1 VSSGKE
7 RAAKPA
13 TTRCASRWKLLK
25 KDKIDHKKLKNQ
37 NMKALN
43 LILFCLI
50 FSNIFGQE
58 ITEKEIETEV
68 NEVTVFIDKA
78 QVTRQKKVEINS
90 GITILKFINL
100 SPFIDAKSVQ
110 VKASGDVTV
119 LAVNHQQNFIDKLEK
134 PEEVKKNEEKRDDL
148 NGQIKLEET
157 YLSILKEELAFLN
170 DNRIIGG
177 KNNELNISTLKEASE
192 FYSSKLTALKL
203 KEIERNKTLENLRKQ
218 KNELQNQ
225 LNTLTSKKEFAS
237 GEILVKVQSKIKTN
251 PSFELSYIVDNAGWY
266 PTYDIRA
273 KTINDP
279 VEIIYK
285 ANLRQDTKVDWKNAK
300 LSFSSSN
307 PNSSGVAPEIKT
319 YYLDY
324 YSLPPTYNKSINS
337 VSGQVLDQKN
347 QPLIGATVMVPETT
361 IGAVTDMNGN
371 YSITLPN
378 KAAYLSFSFIGF
390 KTQTLPITGSV
401 INVKMAENELA
412 LDEVV
417 VVGYGKQEDADMSEQ
432 LQGRVRGVSV
442 NKTKSREAE
451 SIAIPFEKTE
461 NQTSINFEISTPY
474 SVNSDNKNYSVD
486 MVVYQV
492 PAFFQYY
499 SVPKIEKEAYLI
511 ANITDWE
518 KYNLLEGEANIFFE
532 GTFVGKSLL
541 DVRFASDTLQL
552 SLGKDKNVIV
562 NREKEKDFETK
573 QFIGSKKE
581 ESKSWKTTIKNNKSQ
596 EINMVVLDQ
605 APVSKLEEIEVNIQN
620 VSGGMLNKESG
631 EVKWEFTL
639 KPMEKK
645 KFDLKYSVKYP
656 KSRNLTIE

>member
-1 VSSGKE
+1 
-7 RAAKPA
+7 
-13 TTRCASRWKLLK
+13 
-25 KDKIDHKKLKNQ
+25 
-37 NMKALN
+37 MKTLN

-58 ITEKEIETEV
+58 ITEKEIKTDV

-78 QVTRQKKVEINS
+78 QVARQKTVELS
-90 GITILKFINL
+90 PGITILKFTNL
-100 SPFIDAKSVQ
+100 SPFIDSKSVQ
-110 VKASGDVTV
+110 VKATGDVTV
-119 LAVNHQQNFIDKLEK
+119 LAVNHQQNFLDKLEK
-134 PEEVKKNEEKRDDL
+134 SEEVKKIESKLDDL
-148 NGQIKLEET
+148 NDQIKLEET
-157 YLSILKEELAFLN
+157 YLSILKEELTFLY

-177 KNNELNISTLKEASE
+177 KISEFNISTLKEASD

-203 KEIERNKTLENLRKQ
+203 KEIERNKTLENLRKHM
-218 KNELQNQ
+218 NELQNQ

-251 PSFELSYIVDNAGWY
+251 PIFELSYIVDNAGWY

-273 KTINDP
+273 KSINDP

-285 ANLRQDTKVDWKNAK
+285 ANLRQDTKVDWKNVK

-307 PNSSGVAPEIKT
+307 PNSSGVAPELKT

-324 YSLPPTYNKSINS
+324 YSLPPVYNKLISS
-337 VSGQVLDQKN
+337 VSGQVLDQEN
-347 QPLIGATVMVPETT
+347 NPLPGALVMVPETT
-361 IGAVTDMNGN
+361 IGAITDINGN

-378 KAAYLSFSFIGF
+378 NAGYLSFSFIGF
-390 KTQTLPITGSV
+390 KTQTLPITSSV
-401 INVKMAENELA
+401 INVKMVENVAGLQ
-412 LDEVV
+412 EVV
-417 VVGYGKQEDADMSEQ
+417 VVGYGVQEDADISTQ
-432 LQGRVRGVSV
+432 LQGRTAGVSV
-442 NKTKSREAE
+442 NKTKSRDAE

-474 SVNSDNKNYSVD
+474 TVNSDNKNYSVD

-511 ANITDWE
+511 ANITNWE

-532 GTFVGKSLL
+532 GTFVGKSIL
-541 DVRFASDTLQL
+541 DVRLASDTLQL
-552 SLGKDKNVIV
+552 SLGKDKNVVV
-562 NREKEKDFETK
+562 NREKEKDFETR

-581 ESKSWKTTIKNNKSQ
+581 ESKSWKTTVKNNKSQ
-596 EINMVVLDQ
+596 EINMFVLDQ
-605 APVSKLEEIEVNIQN
+605 TPVSKLEEIEVNIQN
-620 VSGGMLNKESG
+620 VSGGKLNKESG

-645 KFDLKYSVKYP
+645 EFDLKYSVKYP
-656 KSRNLTIE
+656 KSRNLIIE

>member
-1 VSSGKE
+1 
-7 RAAKPA
+7 
-13 TTRCASRWKLLK
+13 
-25 KDKIDHKKLKNQ
+25 
-37 NMKALN
+37 MKALN

-58 ITEKEIETEV
+58 ITEKEIKSEV

-78 QVTRQKKVEINS
+78 QVTRQKMVEINS
-90 GITILKFINL
+90 GVTILKFINL

-134 PEEVKKNEEKRDDL
+134 SEEVKKIEEKLDDL

-157 YLSILKEELAFLN
+157 YLSILKEELTFLN

-285 ANLRQDTKVDWKNAK
+285 ANLRQDTKVDWKNVK

-307 PNSSGVAPEIKT
+307 PNSSGVAPELQT

-324 YSLPPTYNKSINS
+324 YSLPPVYNKSINS
-337 VSGQVLDQKN
+337 VTGQVLDQEDN
-347 QPLIGATVMVPETT
+347 PLPGATVMIPETT

-378 KAAYLSFSFIGF
+378 NASYLNFSFIGF
-390 KTQTLPITGSV
+390 KAKTLPITSSV
-401 INVKMAENELA
+401 INVKMVEDDVA
-412 LDEVV
+412 LQEVV
-417 VVGYGKQEDADMSEQ
+417 VVGYGVQEDADISTQ
-432 LQGRVRGVSV
+432 LQGRVAGVSV
-442 NKTKSREAE
+442 NRTKSRDAE

-474 SVNSDNKNYSVD
+474 TVNSDNKNYSVD

-511 ANITDWE
+511 ANITGWE

-562 NREKEKDFETK
+562 NREKENDFETR

-620 VSGGMLNKESG
+620 FSSGKLNKESG

-645 KFDLKYSVKYP
+645 EFDLKYSVRYP

>member
-1 VSSGKE
+1 
-7 RAAKPA
+7 
-13 TTRCASRWKLLK
+13 
-25 KDKIDHKKLKNQ
+25 
-37 NMKALN
+37 MKAIN
-43 LILFCLI
+43 ILLLSLI
-50 FSNIFGQE
+50 FSNLLAQE
-58 ITEKEIETEV
+58 IGEKEIKTEV
-68 NEVTVFIDKA
+68 NAVTVFIDKA
-78 QVTRQKKVEINS
+78 QVTRQKTVELNS

-134 PEEVKKNEEKRDDL
+134 SEEVKKIEEKLDDL
-148 NGQIKLEET
+148 NGLIRLEET
-157 YLSILKEELAFLN
+157 YLSILKEELTFLN

-192 FYSSKLTALKL
+192 FYSSKLTTLKL

-285 ANLRQDTKVDWKNAK
+285 ANLRQDTKVDWKNVK
-300 LSFSSSN
+300 LRFSSSN
-307 PNSSGVAPEIKT
+307 PNSSGVAPELKT

-324 YSLPPTYNKSINS
+324 YSLPPIYNKSINS
-337 VSGQVLDQKN
+337 VSGRVLDQEN
-347 QPLIGATVMVPETT
+347 NPLPGATVMVPETT
-361 IGAVTDMNGN
+361 IGAVTDINGN

-378 KAAYLSFSFIGF
+378 NAGYLSFSFIGF
-390 KTQTLPITGSV
+390 KTQTLPITSSV
-401 INVKMAENELA
+401 INVKMVEDVVA
-412 LDEVV
+412 LEEVV
-417 VVGYGKQEDADMSEQ
+417 AVGYGVQMDEEIDDA
-432 LQGRVRGVSV
+432 LQGKTAGIMIRGNS
-442 NKTKSREAE
+442 TLKSRNSE

-461 NQTSINFEISTPY
+461 NQTSINFDISTSY

-562 NREKEKDFETK
+562 NREKEKDFETR

-605 APVSKLEEIEVNIQN
+605 APVSKLEEIEVTIQN
-620 VSGGMLNKESG
+620 VSGGKINKESG

-639 KPMEKK
+639 KSMEKK
-645 KFDLKYSVKYP
+645 EFDLKYSVKYP

>member
-1 VSSGKE
+1 
-7 RAAKPA
+7 
-13 TTRCASRWKLLK
+13 
-25 KDKIDHKKLKNQ
+25 
-37 NMKALN
+37 MKAIT
-43 LILFCLI
+43 ILLFSLI
-50 FSNIFGQE
+50 FSNLFAQE
-58 ITEKEIETEV
+58 IVEKEIKSEV

-78 QVTRQKKVEINS
+78 QVTRQKSVEINS

-134 PEEVKKNEEKRDDL
+134 SEEVKKIEEKLDDL

-157 YLSILKEELAFLN
+157 YLSILRDELTFLN

-203 KEIERNKTLENLRKQ
+203 KEIDRNKTLENLRKQ

-285 ANLRQDTKVDWKNAK
+285 ANLRQDTKVDWKNVK

-307 PNSSGVAPEIKT
+307 PNSSGVAPELKT

-324 YSLPPTYNKSINS
+324 YSLPPIYNKSINS
-337 VSGQVLDQKN
+337 VSGRVLDQEN
-347 QPLIGATVMVPETT
+347 NPLPGATVMVPETT

-378 KAAYLSFSFIGF
+378 NAGNLCFSFIGF
-390 KTQTLPITGSV
+390 KTQTLPITSSV
-401 INVKMAENELA
+401 INVKMVEDVVA
-412 LDEVV
+412 LNEVV
-417 VVGYGKQEDADMSEQ
+417 AVGYGIQKDEEIDDA
-432 LQGRVRGVSV
+432 LQGKTAGIMIRGNS
-442 NKTKSREAE
+442 TLKSRNSE

-552 SLGKDKNVIV
+552 SLGKDKNIIV
-562 NREKEKDFETK
+562 NREKEKDFETR

-605 APVSKLEEIEVNIQN
+605 TPISKLEEIEVNIQN
-620 VSGGMLNKESG
+620 VSGGKLNKENG

-645 KFDLKYSVKYP
+645 EFDLKYSVKYP

>member
-1 VSSGKE
+1 
-7 RAAKPA
+7 
-13 TTRCASRWKLLK
+13 
-25 KDKIDHKKLKNQ
+25 
-37 NMKALN
+37 MKAITILLLSLICSN
-43 LILFCLI
+43 LL
-50 FSNIFGQE
+50 GQE
-58 ITEKEIETEV
+58 IVDKEIKTEV

-78 QVTRQKKVEINS
+78 QVTRQKTVELNS

-134 PEEVKKNEEKRDDL
+134 SEEVKIIEEKLDDVNDQL
-148 NGQIKLEET
+148 KLEET
-157 YLSILKEELAFLN
+157 YLSILKDELIFLN

-192 FYSSKLTALKL
+192 FYSTKLTALKL
-203 KEIERNKTLENLRKQ
+203 KEIEKNKTLENLRKQ
-218 KNELQNQ
+218 KNELKNQ

-237 GEILVKVQSKIKTN
+237 GEILVKVQSKIKTH

-285 ANLRQDTKVDWKNAK
+285 ANLRQDTKVDWKNVK

-307 PNSSGVAPEIKT
+307 PNSSGVAPELKT
-319 YYLDY
+319 YFLDY
-324 YSLPPTYNKSINS
+324 YSLPPVYNKSINS
-337 VSGQVLDQKN
+337 VTGQVLDQEN
-347 QPLIGATVMVPETT
+347 NPLPGATVMIPETT
-361 IGAVTDMNGN
+361 IGAVTDINGK

-378 KAAYLSFSFIGF
+378 NAGYLSFSSIGF
-390 KTQTLPITGSV
+390 KTQTLPITSSV
-401 INVKMAENELA
+401 INVKMVEDVIA
-412 LDEVV
+412 LEEVT
-417 VVGYGKQEDADMSEQ
+417 VVGYGVQEDADISTQ
-432 LQGRVRGVSV
+432 LQGRVAGVSV
-442 NKTKSREAE
+442 NKTKSRDAE
-451 SIAIPFEKTE
+451 SIAIPFEQTE

-562 NREKEKDFETK
+562 NREKEKDFETR

-596 EINMVVLDQ
+596 EIIMVILDQ

-620 VSGGMLNKESG
+620 ISGGKLNKESG
-631 EVKWEFTL
+631 EVKWEFAL

-645 KFDLKYSVKYP
+645 EFDLKYSVKYP

>member
-1 VSSGKE
+1 
-7 RAAKPA
+7 
-13 TTRCASRWKLLK
+13 
-25 KDKIDHKKLKNQ
+25 
-37 NMKALN
+37 MKALN

-50 FSNIFGQE
+50 FGNIFGQE
-58 ITEKEIETEV
+58 ITEKEIKTEV

-78 QVTRQKKVEINS
+78 QITRQKTVELS
-90 GITILKFINL
+90 PGITILKFINL
-100 SPFIDAKSVQ
+100 SPLIDSKSVQ
-110 VKASGDVTV
+110 VKAGGDVTV

-134 PEEVKKNEEKRDDL
+134 SEEVKKIEEKLDDL
-148 NGQIKLEET
+148 NSQIKLEET
-157 YLSILKEELAFLN
+157 YLSILKDELTFLN

-192 FYSSKLTALKL
+192 FYSTKLTVLKL

-285 ANLRQDTKVDWKNAK
+285 ANLRQDTKVDWKNVK

-307 PNSSGVAPEIKT
+307 PNSSGVAPELKT

-324 YSLPPTYNKSINS
+324 YSLPPIYNKSINS
-337 VSGQVLDQKN
+337 VSGRILDQEN
-347 QPLIGATVMVPETT
+347 NPLPGATVMVPETT
-361 IGAVTDMNGN
+361 IGAVTDINGN

-378 KAAYLSFSFIGF
+378 NAGYLSFSFIGF
-390 KTQTLPITGSV
+390 KTQNLPITSSV
-401 INVKMAENELA
+401 INVKMVEDVVA
-412 LDEVV
+412 LEEVV
-417 VVGYGKQEDADMSEQ
+417 AVGYGVQEDAEISTA
-432 LQGRVRGVSV
+432 LQGRVAGVSV
-442 NKTKSREAE
+442 SKTKSREAE

-461 NQTSINFEISTPY
+461 NQTSIDFEISTPY

-562 NREKEKDFETK
+562 NREKEKDFETR

-620 VSGGMLNKESG
+620 ISNGKLNKESG

-645 KFDLKYSVKYP
+645 EFDLKYSVKYP

>member
-1 VSSGKE
+1 
-7 RAAKPA
+7 
-13 TTRCASRWKLLK
+13 
-25 KDKIDHKKLKNQ
+25 
-37 NMKALN
+37 MKAIT
-43 LILFCLI
+43 ILLFSLI
-50 FSNIFGQE
+50 FSNLLAQE
-58 ITEKEIETEV
+58 IVEKEIKTEV

-78 QVTRQKKVEINS
+78 QVTRQKTVELNS

-110 VKASGDVTV
+110 VKAKGDVTV

-134 PEEVKKNEEKRDDL
+134 SEEVKKIEEKLDDL
-148 NGQIKLEET
+148 KGQIKLEET
-157 YLSILKEELAFLN
+157 YLSILKEELTFLN

-203 KEIERNKTLENLRKQ
+203 KEIERSKTLENLRKQ
-218 KNELQNQ
+218 KNELQSQ

-237 GEILVKVQSKIKTN
+237 GEILVKVQGKIKTN

-285 ANLRQDTKVDWKNAK
+285 ANLRQDTKVDWKNVK

-307 PNSSGVAPEIKT
+307 PNSSGVAPELKA
-319 YYLDY
+319 YFLDY
-324 YSLPPTYNKSINS
+324 YSLPPVYNKSINS
-337 VSGQVLDQKN
+337 VGGQVVDEEN
-347 QPLIGATVMVPETT
+347 QPLIGVTVMVPKTT
-361 IGAVTDMNGN
+361 IGTVTDMNGN

-378 KAAYLSFSFIGF
+378 NADYLNFSFVGCES
-390 KTQTLPITGSV
+390 QTLPITSSV
-401 INVKMAENELA
+401 INVKMIEDVAGLE
-412 LDEVV
+412 EVV
-417 VVGYGKQEDADMSEQ
+417 VVGYGVQGDAEVSTQ
-432 LQGRVRGVSV
+432 LQGRVAGVSV
-442 NKTKSREAE
+442 NKTKSRDAE

-474 SVNSDNKNYSVD
+474 TVNSDNKNYSVD

-499 SVPKIEKEAYLI
+499 TVPKIEKEAYLI

-532 GTFVGKSLL
+532 ETFVGKSLL

-562 NREKEKDFETK
+562 NREKEKDFETR

-605 APVSKLEEIEVNIQN
+605 APVSKLEEIEVNIQD
-620 VSGGMLNKESG
+620 VSGGKLNKESG

-645 KFDLKYSVKYP
+645 EFDLKYSVKYP

>member
-1 VSSGKE
+1 
-7 RAAKPA
+7 
-13 TTRCASRWKLLK
+13 
-25 KDKIDHKKLKNQ
+25 
-37 NMKALN
+37 MKAITILLLSLICSN
-43 LILFCLI
+43 LL
-50 FSNIFGQE
+50 GQE
-58 ITEKEIETEV
+58 IVDKEIKTEV

-78 QVTRQKKVEINS
+78 QVTRQKTVELNS

-134 PEEVKKNEEKRDDL
+134 SEEVKKIEEKLDDV
-148 NGQIKLEET
+148 NGQLKLEET
-157 YLSILKEELAFLN
+157 YLSILKDELTFLN

-192 FYSSKLTALKL
+192 FYSTKLTALKL
-203 KEIERNKTLENLRKQ
+203 KEIEKNKTLENLRKQ
-218 KNELQNQ
+218 KNELKNQ

-237 GEILVKVQSKIKTN
+237 GEILVKVQSKIKTH

-285 ANLRQDTKVDWKNAK
+285 ANLRQDTKVDWKNVK

-307 PNSSGVAPEIKT
+307 PNSSGVAPELKT
-319 YYLDY
+319 YFLDY
-324 YSLPPTYNKSINS
+324 YSLPPVYNKSINS
-337 VSGQVLDQKN
+337 VTGQVLDQEN
-347 QPLIGATVMVPETT
+347 NPLPGATVMIPETT
-361 IGAVTDMNGN
+361 IGAVTDMNGK

-378 KAAYLSFSFIGF
+378 NAGYLSFSSIGF
-390 KTQTLPITGSV
+390 KTQTLPITSSV
-401 INVKMAENELA
+401 INVKMVEDVMLLE
-412 LDEVV
+412 EVAV
-417 VVGYGKQEDADMSEQ
+417 VAYGVQEDADISTQ
-432 LQGRVRGVSV
+432 LQGRVAGVSV
-442 NKTKSREAE
+442 NKTKSRDAE
-451 SIAIPFEKTE
+451 SIAIPFEQTE

-562 NREKEKDFETK
+562 NREKEKDFETR

-596 EINMVVLDQ
+596 EIIMVVLDQ
-605 APVSKLEEIEVNIQN
+605 APVSRLEEIEVNIQN
-620 VSGGMLNKESG
+620 ISGGKLNKESG

-645 KFDLKYSVKYP
+645 EFDLKYSVKYP

>member
-1 VSSGKE
+1 
-7 RAAKPA
+7 
-13 TTRCASRWKLLK
+13 
-25 KDKIDHKKLKNQ
+25 
-37 NMKALN
+37 MKALT
-43 LILFCLI
+43 LILFSLI
-50 FSNIFGQE
+50 FGNIFGQE
-58 ITEKEIETEV
+58 ITEKEIKTDV

-78 QVTRQKKVEINS
+78 QVTRQKTVELS
-90 GITILKFINL
+90 PGITILKFTNL
-100 SPFIDAKSVQ
+100 SPFIDSKSVQ
-110 VKASGDVTV
+110 VKANGDVTV
-119 LAVNHQQNFIDKLEK
+119 LAVNHQQNFVDKPEK
-134 PEEVKKNEEKRDDL
+134 SEEVKKTESKLDDL

-157 YLSILKEELAFLN
+157 YLSILNDELTFLN

-192 FYSSKLTALKL
+192 FYSAKLTALKL
-203 KEIERNKTLENLRKQ
+203 KEIERNKTLERLKKQ

-225 LNTLTSKKEFAS
+225 LNTLSSKKEFAS
-237 GEILVKVQSKIKTN
+237 GEILVKVQSKIQTN
-251 PSFELSYIVDNAGWY
+251 ATFELSYIVDNAGWY

-285 ANLRQDTKVDWKNAK
+285 ANLRQDTKVDWKNVK

-307 PNSSGVAPEIKT
+307 PNSSGVAPELKT

-324 YSLPPTYNKSINS
+324 YSLPPVYNKTINS
-337 VSGQVLDQKN
+337 VSGQVLDQEN

-378 KAAYLSFSFIGF
+378 NAGYLSFSFIGF
-390 KTQTLPITGSV
+390 KPQTLPVTGSV
-401 INVKMAENELA
+401 INVKMVEDEVA

-417 VVGYGKQEDADMSEQ
+417 VVGYGVQEDAEMSTQ
-432 LQGRVRGVSV
+432 LQGRVAVSSV
-442 NKTKSREAE
+442 TKIKSREGE

-461 NQTSINFEISTPY
+461 NQTSVNFEISTPY
-474 SVNSDNKNYSVD
+474 SVNSNNKNYSVD
-486 MVVYQV
+486 MIVYQV

-541 DVRFASDTLQL
+541 DVRLASDTLQL
-552 SLGKDKNVIV
+552 SLGKDKNVVV
-562 NREKEKDFETK
+562 NREKENDFETR

-581 ESKSWKTTIKNNKSQ
+581 ESKSWKTTVKNNKNQ

-605 APVSKLEEIEVNIQN
+605 TPVSKLEEIEVNIQN
-620 VSGGMLNKESG
+620 VSGGKLNKESG

-645 KFDLKYSVKYP
+645 EFDLKYSVKYP
-656 KSRNLTIE
+656 KSRNLIIE

>member
-1 VSSGKE
+1 
-7 RAAKPA
+7 
-13 TTRCASRWKLLK
+13 
-25 KDKIDHKKLKNQ
+25 
-37 NMKALN
+37 MKAITILLLSLICSN
-43 LILFCLI
+43 LL
-50 FSNIFGQE
+50 GQE
-58 ITEKEIETEV
+58 IVDKEIKTEV

-78 QVTRQKKVEINS
+78 QVTRQKTVELNS

-134 PEEVKKNEEKRDDL
+134 SEEVKKIEEKLDDV
-148 NGQIKLEET
+148 NGQLKLEET
-157 YLSILKEELAFLN
+157 YLSILKDELTFLN

-192 FYSSKLTALKL
+192 FYSTKLTALKL
-203 KEIERNKTLENLRKQ
+203 KEIEKNKTLENLRKQ
-218 KNELQNQ
+218 KNELKNQ

-237 GEILVKVQSKIKTN
+237 GEILVKVQSKIKTH

-285 ANLRQDTKVDWKNAK
+285 ANLRQDTKVDWKNVK

-307 PNSSGVAPEIKT
+307 PNSSGVAPELKT
-319 YYLDY
+319 YFLDY
-324 YSLPPTYNKSINS
+324 YSLPPVYNKSINS
-337 VSGQVLDQKN
+337 VTGQVLDQEN
-347 QPLIGATVMVPETT
+347 NPLPGATVMIPETT
-361 IGAVTDMNGN
+361 IGAVTDMNGK

-378 KAAYLSFSFIGF
+378 NAGYLSFSSIGF
-390 KTQTLPITGSV
+390 KTQTLPITSSV
-401 INVKMAENELA
+401 INVKMVEDVIA
-412 LDEVV
+412 LEEVE
-417 VVGYGKQEDADMSEQ
+417 VVGYGVQEDADISTQ
-432 LQGRVRGVSV
+432 LQGRVTGVSV

-451 SIAIPFEKTE
+451 SIAIPFEQTE

-562 NREKEKDFETK
+562 NREKEKDFETR

-596 EINMVVLDQ
+596 EIILVVLDQ
-605 APVSKLEEIEVNIQN
+605 APVSRLEEIEVNIQN
-620 VSGGMLNKESG
+620 ISGGKLNKESG

-645 KFDLKYSVKYP
+645 EFDLKYSVKYP

>member
-1 VSSGKE
+1 
-7 RAAKPA
+7 
-13 TTRCASRWKLLK
+13 
-25 KDKIDHKKLKNQ
+25 
-37 NMKALN
+37 MKALN

-50 FSNIFGQE
+50 FSNIFAQE
-58 ITEKEIETEV
+58 ITEKEIKTEV

-78 QVTRQKKVEINS
+78 QVTRQKTVELKS

-134 PEEVKKNEEKRDDL
+134 SEEVKKIEEKLEDL

-157 YLSILKEELAFLN
+157 YLSILKDELTFLN

-285 ANLRQDTKVDWKNAK
+285 ANLRQDTKVDWENVK

-307 PNSSGVAPEIKT
+307 PNSSGVAPELQT

-324 YSLPPTYNKSINS
+324 YSLPPVYNKSINS
-337 VSGQVLDQKN
+337 VSGRVLDQEN
-347 QPLIGATVMVPETT
+347 NPLPGATVMVPETT

-378 KAAYLSFSFIGF
+378 NAGYLSFSFIGF
-390 KTQTLPITGSV
+390 KTQTLPITSSV
-401 INVKMAENELA
+401 INVKMVEDVAGLE
-412 LDEVV
+412 EVV
-417 VVGYGKQEDADMSEQ
+417 VVGYGVQEDAEISTQ
-432 LQGRVRGVSV
+432 LQGRVAGVSV
-442 NKTKSREAE
+442 NRTKSRGAE

-461 NQTSINFEISTPY
+461 KQTSINFEISTPY

-562 NREKEKDFETK
+562 NREKEKDFETR

-605 APVSKLEEIEVNIQN
+605 APVSKLEEIEVKIQN
-620 VSGGMLNKESG
+620 VSGGKLNKESG

-645 KFDLKYSVKYP
+645 EFDLKYSVKYP

>member
-1 VSSGKE
+1 
-7 RAAKPA
+7 
-13 TTRCASRWKLLK
+13 
-25 KDKIDHKKLKNQ
+25 
-37 NMKALN
+37 MKAITILLLSLICSN
-43 LILFCLI
+43 LL
-50 FSNIFGQE
+50 GQE
-58 ITEKEIETEV
+58 IVDKEIKTEV

-78 QVTRQKKVEINS
+78 QVTRQKTVELNS

-134 PEEVKKNEEKRDDL
+134 SEEVKKIEEKLDDV
-148 NGQIKLEET
+148 NGQLKLEET
-157 YLSILKEELAFLN
+157 YLSILKDELTFLN

-192 FYSSKLTALKL
+192 FYSTKLTALKL
-203 KEIERNKTLENLRKQ
+203 KEIEKNKTLENLRKQ
-218 KNELQNQ
+218 KNELKNQ
-225 LNTLTSKKEFAS
+225 LNTLTSKKAFAS
-237 GEILVKVQSKIKTN
+237 GEILIKVQSKIKTH

-285 ANLRQDTKVDWKNAK
+285 ANLRQDTKVDWKNVK

-307 PNSSGVAPEIKT
+307 PNSSGVAPELKT
-319 YYLDY
+319 YFLDY
-324 YSLPPTYNKSINS
+324 YSLPPVYNKSINS
-337 VSGQVLDQKN
+337 VTGQVLDQEN
-347 QPLIGATVMVPETT
+347 NPLPGATVMVPETT
-361 IGAVTDMNGN
+361 IGAVTDMNGK

-378 KAAYLSFSFIGF
+378 NAGYLSFSSIGF
-390 KTQTLPITGSV
+390 KTQTLPITSSV
-401 INVKMAENELA
+401 INVKMVEDVMLLE
-412 LDEVV
+412 EVAV
-417 VVGYGKQEDADMSEQ
+417 VAYGVQEDADISTQ
-432 LQGRVRGVSV
+432 LQGRVAGVSV

-451 SIAIPFEKTE
+451 SIAIPFEQTE

-562 NREKEKDFETK
+562 NREKEKDFETR

-596 EINMVVLDQ
+596 EIIMVVLDQ
-605 APVSKLEEIEVNIQN
+605 APVSRLEEIEVNIQN
-620 VSGGMLNKESG
+620 ISGGKLNKESG

-645 KFDLKYSVKYP
+645 EFDLKYSVKYP

>member
-1 VSSGKE
+1 
-7 RAAKPA
+7 
-13 TTRCASRWKLLK
+13 
-25 KDKIDHKKLKNQ
+25 
-37 NMKALN
+37 MKAIT
-43 LILFCLI
+43 ILLLSLI
-50 FSNIFGQE
+50 FSNLFAQE
-58 ITEKEIETEV
+58 IVEKEIKTEV

-78 QVTRQKKVEINS
+78 QVTRQKTVDVNS

-100 SPFIDAKSVQ
+100 SPFIDAKSIQ
-110 VKASGDVTV
+110 VKASGEVTV

-134 PEEVKKNEEKRDDL
+134 SEEVKKIEEKLDDL
-148 NGQIKLEET
+148 NDQIKLEET
-157 YLSILKEELAFLN
+157 YLSILKDELTFLN
-170 DNRIIGG
+170 DNRVIGG
-177 KNNELNISTLKEASE
+177 KNNELNISTLKDASE
-192 FYSSKLTALKL
+192 FYSTKLTALKL
-203 KEIERNKTLENLRKQ
+203 KEIERNNALEKLRKQ

-273 KTINDP
+273 NTINDP

-285 ANLRQDTKVDWKNAK
+285 ANLRQDTKVDWKNVK

-307 PNSSGVAPEIKT
+307 PNSSGVAPELKT

-324 YSLPPTYNKSINS
+324 YSLPPIYNKSINS
-337 VSGQVLDQKN
+337 VSGRVLDQEN
-347 QPLIGATVMVPETT
+347 NPLPGATVMVPETT

-378 KAAYLSFSFIGF
+378 NAGYLTFSFIGF
-390 KTQTLPITGSV
+390 KTQTLPITSSV
-401 INVKMAENELA
+401 INVKMFEDDAA
-412 LDEVV
+412 LQETV
-417 VVGYGKQEDADMSEQ
+417 VVGYGIQNDAEISKP
-432 LQGRVRGVSV
+432 LQSRVAGVSV
-442 NKTKSREAE
+442 NKTRSRDVE

-461 NQTSINFEISTPY
+461 NQTSINFKISTPY

-518 KYNLLEGEANIFFE
+518 KFNLLEGEANIFFE

-562 NREKEKDFETK
+562 NREKEKDFETR

-581 ESKSWKTTIKNNKSQ
+581 ESKSWKTTIRNNKSQ

-605 APVSKLEEIEVNIQN
+605 APVSKLEEIEVTIQN
-620 VSGGMLNKESG
+620 VSGGKLNKESG
-631 EVKWEFTL
+631 EVRWEFAL

-645 KFDLKYSVKYP
+645 DFDLKYSVKYP
-656 KSRNLTIE
+656 KSRDLTIE

>member
-1 VSSGKE
+1 
-7 RAAKPA
+7 
-13 TTRCASRWKLLK
+13 
-25 KDKIDHKKLKNQ
+25 
-37 NMKALN
+37 MKALN

-50 FSNIFGQE
+50 FGNIFGQE
-58 ITEKEIETEV
+58 ITEKEIKTEV
-68 NEVTVFIDKA
+68 NDVIVFIDKA
-78 QVTRQKKVEINS
+78 QVARQKTVELNS
-90 GITILKFINL
+90 GITILKFVNL

-134 PEEVKKNEEKRDDL
+134 SEEVKKVEEKLDDL
-148 NGQIKLEET
+148 NGQIELEET
-157 YLSILKEELAFLN
+157 YLSILKEELTFLN
-170 DNRIIGG
+170 ENRVIGG

-203 KEIERNKTLENLRKQ
+203 KEIERNKTLENLIKQ

-285 ANLRQDTKVDWKNAK
+285 ANLRQDTKVDWKNVK

-307 PNSSGVAPEIKT
+307 PNSSGVAPELKT
-319 YYLDY
+319 YFLDY
-324 YSLPPTYNKSINS
+324 YSLPPVYNKSINS
-337 VSGQVLDQKN
+337 VTGQVLDREN
-347 QPLIGATVMVPETT
+347 YPLPGATVMVPETT

-378 KAAYLSFSFIGF
+378 NAGYLSFSFVGF
-390 KTQTLPITGSV
+390 KTQTLPITSSV
-401 INVKMAENELA
+401 INVKMVEDDVA
-412 LDEVV
+412 LQEVV
-417 VVGYGKQEDADMSEQ
+417 VVGYGVQEDADISTQ
-432 LQGRVRGVSV
+432 LQGRVAGVSV
-442 NKTKSREAE
+442 NKTKSRDAE

-562 NREKEKDFETK
+562 NREKEKDFETR

-620 VSGGMLNKESG
+620 ISNGKLNKESG

-645 KFDLKYSVKYP
+645 EFDLIYSVKYP

>member
-1 VSSGKE
+1 
-7 RAAKPA
+7 
-13 TTRCASRWKLLK
+13 
-25 KDKIDHKKLKNQ
+25 
-37 NMKALN
+37 MKALN

-58 ITEKEIETEV
+58 MAEKEIKTEV
-68 NEVTVFIDKA
+68 NGVTVFIDKA
-78 QVTRQKKVEINS
+78 QVTRKKTVELNS

-119 LAVNHQQNFIDKLEK
+119 MAVNHQQNFLDKLEK
-134 PEEVKKNEEKRDDL
+134 SEEVKKIEEKLDDL

-157 YLSILKEELAFLN
+157 YLSILKEEMTFLN

-177 KNNELNISTLKEASE
+177 KNNELNISNLKEASE

-203 KEIERNKTLENLRKQ
+203 KEIERNKTLESLGIQ
-218 KNELQNQ
+218 TNELQNQ
-225 LNTLTSKKEFAS
+225 LNTLTSKKEFIS

-251 PSFELSYIVDNAGWY
+251 PTFELSYIVDNAGWY

-285 ANLRQDTKVDWKNAK
+285 ANLRQDTKVDWKNVK

-307 PNSSGVAPEIKT
+307 PNSSGVAPELKT

-324 YSLPPTYNKSINS
+324 YRLPPVYDKGINS
-337 VSGQVLDQKN
+337 VSGQVLDQQN

-361 IGAVTDMNGN
+361 IGSITDVNGN

-378 KAAYLSFSFIGF
+378 NAGYLCFSFIGYE
-390 KTQTLPITGSV
+390 TQTLPVTSSV
-401 INVKMAENELA
+401 INVKMVENKIA
-412 LDEVV
+412 LEEVV
-417 VVGYGKQEDADMSEQ
+417 AVGYGVQENADVSAQ
-432 LQGRVRGVSV
+432 LRGRVAGVPV

-451 SIAIPFEKTE
+451 SIAIPFEKIE
-461 NQTSINFEISTPY
+461 NQTSVNFEISTPY

-486 MVVYQV
+486 MLVYQV

-511 ANITDWE
+511 ANVTDWE
-518 KYNLLEGEANIFFE
+518 KYNLLEGETNIFFE

-562 NREKEKDFETK
+562 NREIEKDFETR
-573 QFIGSKKE
+573 QFIGLKKE
-581 ESKSWKTTIKNNKSQ
+581 ESKSWKTTIKNNKNQ
-596 EINMVVLDQ
+596 EINMIVLDQ
-605 APVSKLEEIEVNIQN
+605 VPISKLDDIEVDIQN
-620 VSGGMLNKESG
+620 ISGGKFNLESG

-645 KFDLKYSVKYP
+645 EFDLKYSVKYP
-656 KSRNLTIE
+656 KSRNLIIE

>member
-1 VSSGKE
+1 
-7 RAAKPA
+7 
-13 TTRCASRWKLLK
+13 
-25 KDKIDHKKLKNQ
+25 
-37 NMKALN
+37 MKALH

-50 FSNIFGQE
+50 FGNIFGQE
-58 ITEKEIETEV
+58 ITEKEIKTEV

-78 QVTRQKKVEINS
+78 QITRQKTVELNS
-90 GITILKFINL
+90 GITILKFTNL

-134 PEEVKKNEEKRDDL
+134 SEEVKKVEEKLYDL

-157 YLSILKEELAFLN
+157 YLSILKEELTFLN

-237 GEILVKVQSKIKTN
+237 GEILVKVQSKIKTS
-251 PSFELSYIVDNAGWY
+251 PSFELSYIVDNTGWY
-266 PTYDIRA
+266 PTYDIRT

-285 ANLRQDTKVDWKNAK
+285 ANLRQDTKVDWKNVK
-300 LSFSSSN
+300 LGFSSSN
-307 PNSSGVAPEIKT
+307 PNSSGVAPELKT
-319 YYLDY
+319 YFLDY
-324 YSLPPTYNKSINS
+324 YSLPPVYNKSINS
-337 VSGQVLDQKN
+337 VTGQVLDQEN
-347 QPLIGATVMVPETT
+347 NPLPGATVMVPETT

-378 KAAYLSFSFIGF
+378 NAGYLSFSFIGF
-390 KTQTLPITGSV
+390 KTQILPITSSV
-401 INVKMAENELA
+401 INVKMVEDDVA
-412 LDEVV
+412 LQEVV
-417 VVGYGKQEDADMSEQ
+417 VFGYGAQEDAESSSM
-432 LQGRVRGVSV
+432 LQGRAAGLSFNR
-442 NKTKSREAE
+442 TKSRDAE
-451 SIAIPFEKTE
+451 SISIPFEKTE

-474 SVNSDNKNYSVD
+474 TVNSDNKNYSVD

-532 GTFVGKSLL
+532 ETFVGKSLL

-562 NREKEKDFETK
+562 NREKEKDFETR

-620 VSGGMLNKESG
+620 ISNGKLNKESG

-645 KFDLKYSVKYP
+645 EFDLKYSVKYS

>member
-1 VSSGKE
+1 
-7 RAAKPA
+7 
-13 TTRCASRWKLLK
+13 
-25 KDKIDHKKLKNQ
+25 
-37 NMKALN
+37 MKALN

-50 FSNIFGQE
+50 FGNIFGQE
-58 ITEKEIETEV
+58 ITEKEIKTEV

-78 QVTRQKKVEINS
+78 QVTRQKTVELNS

-134 PEEVKKNEEKRDDL
+134 SEEVKKVEEKLDDL
-148 NGQIKLEET
+148 DGQIKLEET
-157 YLSILKEELAFLN
+157 YLSILKEELTFLN
-170 DNRIIGG
+170 DNRIVGG

-192 FYSSKLTALKL
+192 FYSTKLTALKL
-203 KEIERNKTLENLRKQ
+203 KEIERNKTLENIRKQ

-237 GEILVKVQSKIKTN
+237 GEILVKVQCKIKTN

-285 ANLRQDTKVDWKNAK
+285 ANLRQDTKVDWKNVK

-307 PNSSGVAPEIKT
+307 PNSSGVAPELKT
-319 YYLDY
+319 YFLDY
-324 YSLPPTYNKSINS
+324 YSLPPVYNKSINS
-337 VSGQVLDQKN
+337 VSGRVLDQEN
-347 QPLIGATVMVPETT
+347 NPLPGATVMVPETT

-378 KAAYLSFSFIGF
+378 NAGYLSFSFIGF
-390 KTQTLPITGSV
+390 KTQTLPITSSV
-401 INVKMAENELA
+401 INVKMVEDVTA

-417 VVGYGKQEDADMSEQ
+417 VVGYGVQKDEEIDDA
-432 LQGRVRGVSV
+432 LQGKTAGIMIRGNSSI
-442 NKTKSREAE
+442 KSRNSE

-474 SVNSDNKNYSVD
+474 TVNSDNKNYSVD

-511 ANITDWE
+511 ANITGWE
-518 KYNLLEGEANIFFE
+518 NYNLLEGEANIFFE

-562 NREKEKDFETK
+562 NREKEKDFETR

-581 ESKSWKTTIKNNKSQ
+581 ESKSWKTTIKNNKGQ

-605 APVSKLEEIEVNIQN
+605 APVSKLEEIEVDIQN
-620 VSGGMLNKESG
+620 VSGGKLNKESG

-645 KFDLKYSVKYP
+645 EFDLKYSVKYP

>member
-1 VSSGKE
+1 M
-7 RAAKPA
+7 R
-13 TTRCASRWKLLK
+13 TITILL
-25 KDKIDHKKLKNQ
+25 LS
-37 NMKALN
+37 
-43 LILFCLI
+43 LF
-50 FSNIFGQE
+50 FSNLFAQE
-58 ITEKEIETEV
+58 VVEKEIKTEV
-68 NEVTVFIDKA
+68 SKVTVFIDKA
-78 QVTRQKKVEINS
+78 QITRQKTVELNS
-90 GITILKFINL
+90 GITILKFTNL

-119 LAVNHQQNFIDKLEK
+119 LAVNHQQNFIDKLDK
-134 PEEVKKNEEKRDDL
+134 SEEVKKVEAKLDDL
-148 NGQIKLEET
+148 NGQLKLEET
-157 YLSILKEELAFLN
+157 YLSILKDELTFIN
-170 DNRIIGG
+170 DNRVIGG

-192 FYSSKLTALKL
+192 FYSSKLTSLKL

-225 LNTLTSKKEFAS
+225 LNPLTSKKEFAS

-285 ANLRQDTKVDWKNAK
+285 ANLRQDTKVDWKNVK

-307 PNSSGVAPEIKT
+307 PNSSGVAPELKA

-324 YSLPPTYNKSINS
+324 HSLPPVYNKSINS
-337 VSGQVLDQKN
+337 VSGQVLDQEN
-347 QPLIGATVMVPETT
+347 NPLPGTTVMVPETT

-378 KAAYLSFSFIGF
+378 NTAYLNFSFIGF
-390 KTQTLPITGSV
+390 KTQTLPITSSV
-401 INVKMAENELA
+401 INVKMVEDVSELQ
-412 LDEVV
+412 EVV
-417 VVGYGKQEDADMSEQ
+417 MVGYGVKEDAEISTQ
-432 LQGRVRGVSV
+432 LQGRVAGVSV
-442 NKTKSREAE
+442 NKTKSRDAE

-474 SVNSDNKNYSVD
+474 SVYSDNKNYSVD

-532 GTFVGKSLL
+532 ETFVGKSLL

-562 NREKEKDFETK
+562 NREKEKDFETR

-581 ESKSWKTTIKNNKSQ
+581 ESKSWKTTVKNNKNQ
-596 EINMVVLDQ
+596 EINMVVFDQ
-605 APVSKLEEIEVNIQN
+605 APVSKLEEIEVNIQS
-620 VSGGMLNKESG
+620 VSGGKLNKDSG

-645 KFDLKYSVKYP
+645 ELDLKYSVKYP
-656 KSRNLTIE
+656 KSRTLVIE

>member
-1 VSSGKE
+1 
-7 RAAKPA
+7 
-13 TTRCASRWKLLK
+13 
-25 KDKIDHKKLKNQ
+25 
-37 NMKALN
+37 MKAITILLLSLICSN
-43 LILFCLI
+43 LL
-50 FSNIFGQE
+50 GQE
-58 ITEKEIETEV
+58 IVDKEIKTEV

-78 QVTRQKKVEINS
+78 QVTRQKTVELNS

-134 PEEVKKNEEKRDDL
+134 SEEIKKIEEKLDDV
-148 NGQIKLEET
+148 NGQLKLEET
-157 YLSILKEELAFLN
+157 YLSILKDELTFLN

-192 FYSSKLTALKL
+192 FYSTKLTALKL

-218 KNELQNQ
+218 KNELKNQ

-285 ANLRQDTKVDWKNAK
+285 ANLRQDTKVDWKNVK

-307 PNSSGVAPEIKT
+307 PNSSGVAPELKT
-319 YYLDY
+319 YFLDY
-324 YSLPPTYNKSINS
+324 YSLPPVYNKSINS
-337 VSGQVLDQKN
+337 VTGQVLDQEN
-347 QPLIGATVMVPETT
+347 NPLPGATVMVPETT
-361 IGAVTDMNGN
+361 IGAVTDMNGK

-378 KAAYLSFSFIGF
+378 NAGYLSFSFIGF
-390 KTQTLPITGSV
+390 KTQTLPITSSV
-401 INVKMAENELA
+401 INVKMVEDVMLLE
-412 LDEVV
+412 EVAV
-417 VVGYGKQEDADMSEQ
+417 VAYGVQEDADISTQ
-432 LQGRVRGVSV
+432 LQGRVAGVSV
-442 NKTKSREAE
+442 NKTKSSDAE
-451 SIAIPFEKTE
+451 SIAIPFEHTE
-461 NQTSINFEISTPY
+461 NQTSINFEITTPY

-562 NREKEKDFETK
+562 NREKEKDFETR

-596 EINMVVLDQ
+596 EIIMVVLDQ
-605 APVSKLEEIEVNIQN
+605 APVSRLEEIEVNIQN
-620 VSGGMLNKESG
+620 ISGGKLNKESG

-645 KFDLKYSVKYP
+645 EFDLKYSVKYP